1 MNDSYLWRRD
11 LMPKKTLPAI
21 FWIIC
26 TISILIIYGCGSESG
41 DDSSSILSPISLLPA
56 DNEISGWT
64 TLGAY
69 EEADDYESLYF
80 IIDGGAQV
88 YIDNGFMSGAFQHY
102 ISSVGLLE
110 VTVKIYDQGN
120 EANAKIVYD
129 KISTGIGIPWNGAG
143 KEARIDESALASYI
157 IEFYQKNLFVQVYIQ
172 QKTDEALNI
181 AKLFAS
187 HISRQI
193 R

>member
-1 MNDSYLWRRD
+1 MA
-11 LMPKKTLPAI
+11 KKILPAI
-21 FWIIC
+21 LYFACIILVLMMC
-26 TISILIIYGCGSESG
+26 GCADENS
-41 DDSSSILSPISLLPA
+41 DDSNSIYSPISLLPA

-69 EEADDYESLYF
+69 EEANDYESLYF
-80 IIDGGAQV
+80 IIGGGAQV
-88 YIDNGFMSGAFQHY
+88 YIDNGFMSGAFQNY
-102 ISSVGLLE
+102 VSSVGLLE
-110 VTVKIYDQGN
+110 MIVKIYDQGN
-120 EANAKIVYD
+120 ETNAKIVYD
-129 KISTGIGIPWNGAG
+129 KVSTGIGIPWNGAG
-143 KEARIDESALASYI
+143 NEARIDESALSSYI

-187 HISRQI
+187 HFSRQI

>member
-1 MNDSYLWRRD
+1 MLKKQL
-11 LMPKKTLPAI
+11 LMLCC
-21 FWIIC
+21 FVII
-26 TISILIIYGCGSESG
+26 LFIYGCSEENA
-41 DDSSSILSPISLLPA
+41 DNNSILSPIALLPT

-69 EEADDYESLYF
+69 EEADDYDSLYA

-88 YIDNGFMSGAFQHY
+88 FIDNGFVSGAFQEY
-102 ISSVGLLE
+102 ISSISEIGGAGV
-110 VTVKIYDQGN
+110 VVRIYDQGS
-120 EANAKIVYD
+120 EENAKTVYD
-129 KISTGIGIPWNGAG
+129 KTSTGITIPWNGAG
-143 KEARIDESALASYI
+143 KEARIDQSALASYI
-157 IEFYQKNLFVQVYIQ
+157 IEFYQRNFFVQVYIQ

-187 HISRQI
+187 HISKKI

>member
-1 MNDSYLWRRD
+1 MPRKILLVNCWFLCIIGV
-11 LMPKKTLPAI
+11 LM
-21 FWIIC
+21 
-26 TISILIIYGCGSESG
+26 IYGCANENS
-41 DDSSSILSPISLLPA
+41 DDINSILSPISLLPA

-69 EEADDYESLYF
+69 EEADDYESLYS

-88 YIDNGFMSGAFQHY
+88 YIDNGFISGAFQNY
-102 ISSVGLLE
+102 VSSVGLLE
-110 VTVKIYDQGN
+110 VTVRIYDQGN

-129 KISTGIGIPWNGAG
+129 KVSTGIGIPWNGAG

-172 QKTDEALNI
+172 QKTDESLNI
-181 AKLFAS
+181 IKLFAS
-187 HISRQI
+187 HISKQI

>member
-1 MNDSYLWRRD
+1 MT
-11 LMPKKTLPAI
+11 KKTLSAI
-21 FWIIC
+21 YWLICIILALMIC
-26 TISILIIYGCGSESG
+26 GCAGENSDDNNSII
-41 DDSSSILSPISLLPA
+41 SPISLLPA

-69 EEADDYESLYF
+69 EEADDYESLYS

-88 YIDNGFMSGAFQHY
+88 YIDNGFISGAFQHY

-110 VTVKIYDQGN
+110 VTVRIYDQGN

-129 KISTGIGIPWNGAG
+129 KVSTGIGIPWNGAG

>member
-1 MNDSYLWRRD
+1 
-11 LMPKKTLPAI
+11 MPKKTLSATC
-21 FWIIC
+21 WLIC
-26 TISILIIYGCGSESG
+26 IISILVIYGCAG
-41 DDSSSILSPISLLPA
+41 DNSDDNNSILSPISLLPA

-64 TLGAY
+64 TFGAY
-69 EEADDYESLYF
+69 EEANDYESLYF

-88 YIDNGFMSGAFQHY
+88 YIDNGFISAAFQNY
-102 ISSVGLLE
+102 VSSAGFLE

-120 EANAKIVYD
+120 ETNAKIVYD
-129 KISTGIGIPWNGAG
+129 KVSTGIAIPWNGAG

-172 QKTDEALNI
+172 QKTDESLNI

>member
-1 MNDSYLWRRD
+1 MA
-11 LMPKKTLPAI
+11 KKTLPAI
-21 FWIIC
+21 LYFACI
-26 TISILIIYGCGSESG
+26 ISILVIYGCAGEDS

-69 EEADDYESLYF
+69 EEANDYESLYS

-88 YIDNGFMSGAFQHY
+88 YIDNGFISGAFQNY
-102 ISSVGLLE
+102 VSSVGLLE

-120 EANAKIVYD
+120 EVNAKIVYD

-157 IEFYQKNLFVQVYIQ
+157 IEFYQKNLFVQVFIQ
-172 QKTDEALNI
+172 QKTDESLNI
-181 AKLFAS
+181 IELFAS